1 MRKGYSAITTL
12 LRMTKKWKISLK
24 EGGTFVALL
33 FDFSEALDDL
43 PDELLI
49 TKLHAYRVDILSLNF
64 LH

>member
-1 MRKGYSAITTL
+1 
-12 LRMTKKWKISLK
+12 MTKRWKISLK
-24 EGGTFVALL
+24 EDGTFGALL

>member
-1 MRKGYSAITTL
+1 
-12 LRMTKKWKISLK
+12 MTKKWKISLK
-24 EGGTFVALL
+24 EGRTFVALL